1 MDGRPSRR
9 PVGLPC
15 ISAHAHRRTVGV
27 YGAAKCAQQL
37 FSTYRRSYSLVPDQ
51 RLSGRRAAVA
61 YPGAGLL
68 LWSPASERRRG
79 SGVTRARERNR
90 LKQITFHLD
99 ELLES
104 RGLTLTELAN
114 RVDIT
119 LVNLSVLK
127 NNRAKAI
134 RFSTLEALCKEL
146 DCQPGDLMTYE

>member
-1 MDGRPSRR
+1 MRAKERGRP
-9 PVGLPC
+9 
-15 ISAHAHRRTVGV
+15 
-27 YGAAKCAQQL
+27 
-37 FSTYRRSYSLVPDQ
+37 
-51 RLSGRRAAVA
+51 
-61 YPGAGLL
+61 
-68 LWSPASERRRG
+68 
-79 SGVTRARERNR
+79 REV
-90 LKQITFHLD
+90 TFHLD
-99 ELLES
+99 DLLES